1 MIKLYELEI
10 VSKKKKKTLEIAL
23 RDGATYLVM
32 NCIKPAEESEAMMF
46 YSVEE
51 PKWH

>member
-10 VSKKKKKTLEIAL
+10 VSKKKKTLEIAL

-32 NCIKPAEESEAMMF
+32 NCIKPVEGSEAIMF
-46 YSVEE
+46 YSV
-51 PKWH
+51 

>member
-10 VSKKKKKTLEIAL
+10 VSKQKKKTLEIAL

-32 NCIKPAEESEAMMF
+32 NCIKPAEGSEAIMF
-46 YSVEE
+46 YSV
-51 PKWH
+51 